1 MKNLTR
7 ISISNGLFKD
17 IKKLMND
24 GKYASPQHILE
35 LIAAGKLH
43 VDSRVLGTCGDAKS
57 VLVRSELADALYKF
71 ADSTGRSKI
80 RALDMIAQGKVKPL
94 PITPHVA
101 LKANGVMVAALN
113 KLAATRNITVEQCI
127 EELLKRGEAVDVH
140 RANKCPG
147 YAFLYITQ
155 DMYERLQA
163 KAATS
168 NKTVASALYKLVAR
182 DRPRHAV
189 RLYNY
194 IKPALRCRA
203 DKEHKTMSELL
214 RDILTGKAEPIR
226 EALTACPH
234 SGSVPCIVTT
244 EMYDGLVRYA
254 KRCNLA
260 IRRVVELIV
269 TGKAPHLGAVPAPT
283 AERGPEAPAKVKAE
297 PATRATDT
305 QSCAPVA
312 RCISASELQA
322 LVDTAVKKALQDA
335 VKELLAKLA

>member
-1 MKNLTR
+1 MTNLTR
-7 ISISNGLFKD
+7 IYISNGLFKG

-24 GKYASPQHILE
+24 RKYASPQHILE
-35 LIAAGKLH
+35 LVAAGKLH
-43 VDSRVLGTCGDAKS
+43 VDSRVLGTCGPAKN

-101 LKANGVMVAALN
+101 IKANGVMVAALN

-147 YAFLYITQ
+147 YAFLFITQ
-155 DMYERLQA
+155 DTYEKLQA
-163 KAATS
+163 KAAAS
-168 NKTVASALYKLVAR
+168 NKTVASALYKLVTRAI
-182 DRPRHAV
+182 PRRAV

-226 EALTACPH
+226 EALTSCTH

-254 KRCNLA
+254 KRCNLT

-269 TGKAPHLGAVPAPT
+269 TGKAPHLGATPAAAGGPT
-283 AERGPEAPAKVKAE
+283 AAAPAEVKAE
-297 PATRATDT
+297 PVAQAPGI
-305 QSCAPVA
+305 QNCAPVA

-322 LVDTAVKKALQDA
+322 LVDTAVKKALQAA